1 MMTPARTA
9 FLAALAAVLL
19 AIYNA
24 MFVVT
29 EKDRAVVTRF
39 GEIMAVH
46 DDPGLY
52 VKLPFVDHVVWIDK
66 RMAVQENRD
75 KSVQVVDSRRYVV
88 DAVTMYKVNNSE
100 KFLQTM
106 QADFGNSD
114 QNIKTQ
120 VDAALRETYGK
131 RTFQSALSDERL
143 AMMHEIRDQVRKKTV
158 PLGVDIVD
166 VRIRRTDLPED
177 VLDQTYKRMQAERK
191 AEAEQI
197 RAIGNQQNITLKA
210 KADREYTITVADAQ
224 RDGEIARG
232 QGEAERNKTFAE
244 VFQKDPEFFAF
255 YRSMKA
261 YSAALKGSE
270 TTYVLRPDSEFF
282 KYFASGEAPS
292 QAAPAR

>member
-1 MMTPARTA
+1 MTGARTA
-9 FLAALAAVLL
+9 LLVVAAALLLAA
-19 AIYNA
+19 YNTL
-24 MFVVT
+24 FVVT

-46 DDPGLY
+46 DDPGLFF
-52 VKLPFVDHVVWIDK
+52 KLPFVDHVVWIDK
-66 RMAVQENRD
+66 RLAVQENRN
-75 KSVQVVDSRRYVV
+75 KSVQVIDSRRYVV
-88 DAVTMYKVNNSE
+88 DAVTMYKVNDSE

-106 QADFGNSD
+106 QADFDNSD

-131 RTFQSALSDERL
+131 RTYQSALSDERL
-143 AMMHEIRDQVRKKTV
+143 DMMREIRDQVRVKTA

-177 VLDQTYKRMQAERK
+177 VLDQTYSRMQAERK

-197 RAIGNQQNITLKA
+197 RAVGNQQNISIKA
-210 KADREYTITVADAQ
+210 KADRDYTVTIAEAQ
-224 RDGEIARG
+224 RDSEIARG
-232 QGEAERNKTFAE
+232 QGEGNRNRIFAE

-261 YSAALKGSE
+261 YAAALKGAG

-282 KYFASGEAPS
+282 RYFNSGEAGP
-292 QAAPAR
+292 APAQ

>member
-1 MMTPARTA
+1 
-9 FLAALAAVLL
+9 
-19 AIYNA
+19 
-24 MFVVT
+24 
-29 EKDRAVVTRF
+29 
-39 GEIMAVH
+39 
-46 DDPGLY
+46 
-52 VKLPFVDHVVWIDK
+52 
-66 RMAVQENRD
+66 
-75 KSVQVVDSRRYVV
+75 
-88 DAVTMYKVNNSE
+88 MYKVNDSE

-106 QADFGNSD
+106 QADFKNSD
-114 QNIKTQ
+114 DNIKTQ

-143 AMMHEIRDQVRKKTV
+143 AMMHEIRDQVRVKTV

-197 RAIGNQQNITLKA
+197 RAIGNQQNITIKA
-210 KADREYTITVADAQ
+210 KADREYTVTVANAQ
-224 RDGEIARG
+224 RDAEIARG
-232 QGEAERNKTFAE
+232 QGEGERNRTFAE

-261 YSAALKGSE
+261 YVAALKGSE

-282 KYFASGEAPS
+282 KYFGSGDVPS
-292 QAAPAR
+292 QAAPAQ